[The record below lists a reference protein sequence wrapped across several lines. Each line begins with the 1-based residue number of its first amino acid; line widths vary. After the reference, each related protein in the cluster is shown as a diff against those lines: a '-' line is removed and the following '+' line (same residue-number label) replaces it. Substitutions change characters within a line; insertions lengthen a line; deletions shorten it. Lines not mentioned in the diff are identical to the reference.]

1 MNDPRQVV
9 RAVQVTEKGTLL
21 GEHAQYMIQ
30 VAPEANKIE
39 IKQAVEK
46 LFDVK
51 VRAVN
56 TQRYTGK
63 QTRTRTR
70 RPGKRPDWKRAIV
83 TLQAGQSIEL
93 V

>member
-1 MNDPRQVV
+1 MNDPRQVI

-30 VAPEANKIE
+30 VATEANKIE

-63 QTRTRTR
+63 TKRSRTR

>member
-9 RAVQVTEKGTLL
+9 RNVQVTEKGTLL
-21 GEHAQYMIQ
+21 GEDSQYMLQ
-30 VAPEANKIE
+30 VALEANKIE

-51 VRAVN
+51 VKAVN
-56 TQRYTGK
+56 TQRYEGK
-63 QTRTRTR
+63 KVRTRTR
-70 RPGKRPDWKRAIV
+70 RAGKRPDWKRAIV